1 MRPLHL
7 GFLLC
12 FFLIITI
19 PFPPMRSLFLCTVF
33 MFRAVCSTAQSNP
46 PAVPP
51 APASGTTFLPGGTLF
66 APLRANY
73 QEPRVGVGKEA
84 GTSRLKLDIGSSI
97 DFLECRTGPAGGRLR
112 VGADFFTYALTT
124 SAEGLRLQVDAVDGF
139 FGGHIVY
146 AAPGEDGHLSLR
158 LRLLHISG
166 HLIDGHWDR
175 FTLQWRDNK
184 QPIAYTRDFGE
195 LTGLYTWPGRSVDL
209 SVYSGFG
216 YATLVR
222 PGNLSRYGTLHG
234 FEIHSTGLTGTFGGR
249 PLIAYIADHLA
260 ITGIPAAYGT
270 NNVEFGVKFGEW
282 DGTGIRLYGG
292 YYHGLEVFSQY
303 YYDRVDRWGLGFAFD
318 AW

>member
-1 MRPLHL
+1 M
-7 GFLLC
+7 
-12 FFLIITI
+12 
-19 PFPPMRSLFLCTVF
+19 CTVL
-33 MFRAVCSTAQSNP
+33 MLRAACSTAQVVHPAGSPAYTPAAHPADSPAVP
-46 PAVPP
+46 PEGTQAVPP

-66 APLRANY
+66 PPLRANY
-73 QEPRVGVGKEA
+73 EEPRVGVGKEA

-97 DFLECRTGPAGGRLR
+97 DFLEYRTGSSGGRLR

-146 AAPGEDGHLSLR
+146 AAPGEDGRLSLR

-175 FTLQWRDNK
+175 FTMQWRDNK
-184 QPIAYTRDFGE
+184 QPIPYTRDFGE
-195 LTGLYTWPGRSVDL
+195 LTGLYAWPGRSIAL
-209 SVYSGFG
+209 SLYSGFS

-222 PGNLSRYGTLHG
+222 PGDISRYATLHG

-249 PLIAYIADHLA
+249 PLSAYIADNLA
-260 ITGIPAAYGT
+260 ITGIPATYGT

-282 DGTGIRLYGG
+282 DGTGIRFYGS

-303 YYDRVDRWGLGFAFD
+303 YYVRTDRWGLGFAFD